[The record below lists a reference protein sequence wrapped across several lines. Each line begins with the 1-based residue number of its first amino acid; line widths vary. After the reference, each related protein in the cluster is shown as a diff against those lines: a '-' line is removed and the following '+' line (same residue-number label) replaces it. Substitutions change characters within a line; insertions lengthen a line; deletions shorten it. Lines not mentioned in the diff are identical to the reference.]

1 MVSSVIFAFFGFG
14 TFLMTSHAIIKEKT
28 DGKTRKIAMGMVG
41 LFLIA
46 GLKYIYIFFIYLFS
60 FIKLSNVTF

>member
-14 TFLMTSHAIIKEKT
+14 AFLATSKAVIKKNV
-28 DGKTRKIAMGMVG
+28 DGKTKKIAMGMVG

-46 GLKYIYIFFIYLFS
+46 GLKHECFI
-60 FIKLSNVTF
+60 II